1 MRKTVSVSWA
11 PQGKGP
17 HFLYRPVTSSDS
29 KWSSHRGQISPR
41 EGHVE
46 ASESQGKR
54 KVFKI
59 VSEEQTTLE
68 KVFFP
73 ELGGAP
79 PCPLWGNCTQPAG
92 QTERVR
98 KAHPPAP
105 SGRSQGLRGGGV
117 EGWGQDKRCSL
128 PGAVKLKMGGWAAD
142 LWIQASPQ
150 VGRYFLTS
158 FPNRTF
164 RGDSPTSFSFQNQGF
179 IITTFTQETPSSKGV
194 SSSLPSWTWVISKL
208 QRSPS
213 LGLHPRTP
221 PTNL

>member
-1 MRKTVSVSWA
+1 MGKLHAARRSDWA
-11 PQGKGP
+11 RPEGSSPSSLWEESGPQG
-17 HFLYRPVTSSDS
+17 
-29 KWSSHRGQISPR
+29 W
-41 EGHVE
+41 
-46 ASESQGKR
+46 
-54 KVFKI
+54 
-59 VSEEQTTLE
+59 
-68 KVFFP
+68 
-73 ELGGAP
+73 
-79 PCPLWGNCTQPAG
+79 
-92 QTERVR
+92 
-98 KAHPPAP
+98 
-105 SGRSQGLRGGGV
+105 RGGGV
-117 EGWGQDKRCSL
+117 GGGGWGQDKRCSL